1 MLKKKFMTLKS
12 IFLYFLHGSNN
23 LFFSIEMIN
32 ALRQMEDEYVVAE
45 NLLGAHYR

>member
-1 MLKKKFMTLKS
+1 MLKKKIVTLPN
-12 IFLYFLHGSNN
+12 LYFF

-45 NLLGAHYR
+45 NLLGARYR